1 MKGNELVRNIYENEP
16 ASVDELNPWT
26 AIWSTPRKA
35 IRSAIN
41 YPNTK
46 LVMILVIVAGII
58 NILDRAVG
66 ENLGDTMPFILILLL
81 ALVGGAIGGLIGWWI
96 LAGLMTFI
104 GKLFGG
110 LGTYKEMK
118 IAVGISY
125 IPMALSGIVYIF
137 DVLFLGSS
145 LFMDVEIS
153 VFQVI
158 WLLFSSSIG
167 LVLSF
172 WSLFILIKGIAEVH
186 RFSSWKGLLTL
197 LIPLTLLIFLV
208 LSILFFAVIIV

>member
-1 MKGNELVRNIYENEP
+1 MGNIYGNKP
-16 ASVDELNPWT
+16 APVDELNPWM
-26 AIWSTPRKA
+26 AIWGTPRKA

-41 YPNTK
+41 YPNIQ
-46 LVMILVIVAGII
+46 LVMQLVVVAGII

-66 ENLGDTMPFILILLL
+66 KNLGDKMPFLLVLLL
-81 ALVGGAIGGLIGWWI
+81 ALVGGAIAGFIGWWI

-104 GKLFGG
+104 GKWFGG

-125 IPMALSGIVYIF
+125 IPMAISGILYIF
-137 DVLFLGSS
+137 DVLFLGTS

-153 VFQVI
+153 VFQVL

-197 LIPLTLLIFLV
+197 FMPFIILMLFV
-208 LSILFFAVIIV
+208 LVIIFMI

>member
-1 MKGNELVRNIYENEP
+1 MRNIDEDKSAHVE
-16 ASVDELNPWT
+16 ELNPWT
-26 AIWSTPRKA
+26 AIWGTPRKA

-41 YPNTK
+41 HPNMQ

-58 NILDRAVG
+58 NTLDRAIG
-66 ENLGDTMPFILILLL
+66 KNLGDTMPFLLILLL
-81 ALVGGAIGGLIGWWI
+81 ALVGGAIAGFIGWWI
-96 LAGLMTFI
+96 LAGLMTLI
-104 GKLFGG
+104 GKWLGG
-110 LGTYKEMK
+110 RGTYEEMK

-125 IPMALSGIVYIF
+125 IPIAFSGVLYIF
-137 DVLFLGSS
+137 DVLFLGQS

-153 VFQVI
+153 IFQMI

-167 LVLSF
+167 VVLSC

-197 LIPLTLLIFLV
+197 FLPFIILMVFV
-208 LSILFFAVIIV
+208 LVIIFMI